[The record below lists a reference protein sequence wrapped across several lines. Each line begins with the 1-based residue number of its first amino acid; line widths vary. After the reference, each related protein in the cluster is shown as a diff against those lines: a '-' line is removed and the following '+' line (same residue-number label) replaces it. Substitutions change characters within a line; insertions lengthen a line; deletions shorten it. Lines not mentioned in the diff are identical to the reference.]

1 MNMNKTTIV
10 AIAAVVILLSVTCVG
25 VTYSWFSAEEKT
37 DVSFE
42 PASMTVEVKDNKYVI
57 WSDYDT
63 SERNI
68 TSNDGKIAVKD
79 ILLQPGATY
88 YVQYTVDYN
97 TNVSSASVR
106 TEATITDVLVKIT
119 TIKYGEDEMNGWLE
133 LESGQKSFTV
143 TVSFTI
149 DGEGWTSEDA
159 KLAKPVL
166 SITNKITQT
175 AAVTGGA

>member
-1 MNMNKTTIV
+1 MNMNKTAMV
-10 AIAAVVILLSVTCVG
+10 AIAAVAILLSVTCVG

-42 PASMTVEVKDNKYVI
+42 PASMTVAAKDNKYVI

-63 SERNI
+63 SKRNI
-68 TSNDGKIAVKD
+68 TSNDGKISVKD
-79 ILLQPGATY
+79 VVLQPGATY
-88 YVQYTVDYN
+88 YIQYTVDYD
-97 TNVSSASVR
+97 TNVSSASVM
-106 TEATITDVLVKIT
+106 TEASITENIPTKI
-119 TIKYGEDEMNGWLE
+119 TIKYGEDDMNGWLE
-133 LESGQKSFTV
+133 LGSDQKSFIV

-149 DGEGWTSEDA
+149 DGSWTSEQA

-175 AAVTGGA
+175 AAVIGGA